1 MLRTCLKAVVADD
14 AAALGEAVRFGLNLE
29 DALLV
34 AQQAWR
40 RDVGMGRRGTRM
52 GAGGLLSAVYYGTLR
67 AQDDAGLDARV
78 ADNATTLMC
87 ALAIEGDCADVLD
100 VFIDWDPCFRMG
112 VKGGGKAT
120 VDTTIEFFVD
130 MGAPRCA
137 EKVLERKE
145 DLELAIRRK
154 FKKEHSNARI
164 VMAAKRRLLR
174 GKESGVVTAAC
185 EDVVS
190 YGGLFV
196 MESES
201 LAFSVGLFLIGQGE
215 LVSKGSTGA
224 VRVAADLVLAGEERS
239 GEVSDMSL
247 FESGPATWVA

>member
-1 MLRTCLKAVVADD
+1 MLRTCLQAVVAYD
-14 AAALGEAVRFGLNLE
+14 AAALGEAVRFGLNQE

-52 GAGGLLSAVYYGTLR
+52 GAGGLLAAVYYGTLR

-87 ALAIEGDCADVLD
+87 ELAIKGDCADVLD
-100 VFIDWDPCFRMG
+100 VFIDWDPGFRMG
-112 VKGGGKAT
+112 VKDGGKAT
-120 VDTTIEFFVD
+120 VDTTIQFFVD
-130 MGAPRCA
+130 MRAPRCA
-137 EKVLERKE
+137 EKILERKE

-174 GKESGVVTAAC
+174 GEDSPLVTAAC
-185 EDVVS
+185 EAVVS
-190 YGGLFV
+190 SGGLFV
-196 MESES
+196 MDEEE
-201 LAFSVGLFLIGQGE
+201 LAFSVGLFLIGQGD
-215 LVSKGSTGA
+215 LVSKGGTEA
-224 VRVAADLVLAGEERS
+224 VRVAADLVLAGEDRG
-239 GEVSDMSL
+239 GEVSDVSL
-247 FESGPATWVA
+247 FERLATWVA